1 MTAHA
6 LPQTYSQPPLTV
18 LTRHKPTVAV
28 DATAPLTG
36 GNRSS
41 VASAAAHPISCV
53 SSGHVR
59 ARDVEAARRHYVDD
73 V

>member
-1 MTAHA
+1 MTAHV

-18 LTRHKPTVAV
+18 LTWHTTTVAV
-28 DATAPLTG
+28 DTISPSTG

-59 ARDVEAARRHYVDD
+59 ACDVAAARRHYVDG